1 MTLTKKKNLKKPTNV
16 KNTMKKPLLSK
27 SQLDQVF
34 DNLPKSKQMKMFP
47 DLPVEMQITM
57 FPTLPPETQSKLLP
71 SLPNLVQTKLF
82 PTLPPETQSKL
93 LPTSIV
99 FQDHNEINKK
109 QDDLLQ
115 NINHV
120 TNTLNVF
127 YGAHDFSVHNCPHDQ
142 L

>member
-1 MTLTKKKNLKKPTNV
+1 
-16 KNTMKKPLLSK
+16 
-27 SQLDQVF
+27 
-34 DNLPKSKQMKMFP
+34 
-47 DLPVEMQITM
+47 M
-57 FPTLPPETQSKLLP
+57 FPTLPPKHNP
-71 SLPNLVQTKLF
+71 NFFPHYPNLVQTKLV
-82 PTLPPETQSKL
+82 PLPPETQSKL

-99 FQDHNEINKK
+99 FQDHDEINKK